1 MVRAALSHRLSIS
14 VHSTSR
20 TRFAC
25 PSCHVR
31 SRSDRC
37 DSFFEFFF
45 GRLARLL
52 HYSTI
57 SCTSIRKRCDFS
69 SKKIEIPKKFI
80 LRVYIYV
87 SWYLFVVEKRFSFFP
102 LYNNKYGRRN
112 RRRSKEDPRGLV
124 RGCVA
129 MVARWIAG
137 ALLLSRSF
145 PSGSTLYTHKT
156 CFEV

>member
-80 LRVYIYV
+80 LRVYTYMYRDISL
-87 SWYLFVVEKRFSFFP
+87 SWKNASRFSPFITI
-102 LYNNKYGRRN
+102 NTEEGIV
-112 RRRSKEDPRGLV
+112 EDRKKIPEAWFEAV
-124 RGCVA
+124 W
-129 MVARWIAG
+129 RWW
-137 ALLLSRSF
+137 
-145 PSGSTLYTHKT
+145 HV
-156 CFEV
+156 E